1 MLRKRSVGM
10 KTNLPSL
17 RRHYPGQVLRVLS
30 QPNPLLCQLLNAG
43 KGVQHPGNLMLPGYL
58 PGSDAKI
65 GSFSFPM
72 LVTLWIP
79 YPSQESNPP
88 KRPCNIS
95 KPLESFYKT
104 FIMSRIFSVFFIS
117 LISFS
122 AFSQKQ
128 VEDANAEVR
137 KVSGFHG
144 IKVSTGITVYLT
156 QGSTEGVAVSA
167 NDVEYRNRIRT
178 EVVNGVLKIYFD
190 NDDWKVWKNF
200 SNKKLRAYVSVV
212 NLDQLD
218 VSSGGTIDV
227 DGRIKTAQL
236 SIDASSGGTVKGTFD
251 ASSLSVDQSS
261 GSVVSVSG
269 SVTGSCKIEGSS
281 GSVFRGYDLATDN
294 CDAHTSSGAGIQIT
308 VNKELS
314 VNASS
319 GGYIHYKGNGL
330 IRDVKTSSGGSVSRK
345 S

>member
-1 MLRKRSVGM
+1 
-10 KTNLPSL
+10 
-17 RRHYPGQVLRVLS
+17 
-30 QPNPLLCQLLNAG
+30 
-43 KGVQHPGNLMLPGYL
+43 
-58 PGSDAKI
+58 
-65 GSFSFPM
+65 
-72 LVTLWIP
+72 
-79 YPSQESNPP
+79 
-88 KRPCNIS
+88 
-95 KPLESFYKT
+95 
-104 FIMSRIFSVFFIS
+104 MSRIFSVIFVS

-128 VEDANAEVR
+128 VDDANAVVR

-156 QGSTEGVAVSA
+156 QGSSEAVAVSA
-167 NDVEYRNRIRT
+167 NDTEYRDRIRT

-190 NDDWKVWKNF
+190 NDEWKVWKNF
-200 SNKKLRAYVSVV
+200 SGKKLRAYVSVV

-218 VSSGGTIDV
+218 VSSGASVEV
-227 DGRIKTAQL
+227 DGRIKTDKL
-236 SIDASSGGTVKGTFD
+236 SIDASSGATVKGAFD
-251 ASSLSVDQSS
+251 AGSLDVDQSS
-261 GSVVSVSG
+261 GSVVSISG
-269 SVTGSCKIEGSS
+269 SVSGTCKVEGSS
-281 GSVFRGYDLATDN
+281 GSVFKGYDLTTDN

-330 IRDVKTSSGGSVSRK
+330 IRDVKTSSGGSVTRK

>member
-1 MLRKRSVGM
+1 
-10 KTNLPSL
+10 
-17 RRHYPGQVLRVLS
+17 
-30 QPNPLLCQLLNAG
+30 
-43 KGVQHPGNLMLPGYL
+43 
-58 PGSDAKI
+58 
-65 GSFSFPM
+65 
-72 LVTLWIP
+72 
-79 YPSQESNPP
+79 
-88 KRPCNIS
+88 
-95 KPLESFYKT
+95 
-104 FIMSRIFSVFFIS
+104 MSRIFLVLFVSF
-117 LISFS
+117 LSFS

-128 VEDANAEVR
+128 VDDANAVVR
-137 KVSGFHG
+137 KVNGFHG

-156 QGSTEGVAVSA
+156 QGSSEAVAVSA
-167 NDVEYRNRIRT
+167 NDTEYRDRIRT
-178 EVVNGVLKIYFD
+178 EVVDGVLKIYFD

-218 VSSGGTIDV
+218 VSSGASIEI
-227 DGRIKTAQL
+227 DGRIKTDKL
-236 SIDASSGGTVKGTFD
+236 SIDASSGATVKGTFD
-251 ASSLSVDQSS
+251 AGSLNVDQSS

-269 SVTGSCKIEGSS
+269 SVSGTCKVEGSS
-281 GSVFRGYDLATDN
+281 GSVFKGYDLTTDN

-330 IRDVKTSSGGSVSRK
+330 IRDVKTSSGGSVTRK